1 MPLLLVVVNSELDKI
16 ISRNRITRWKGYV
29 VKGPWGKKLQRK
41 NPPTYH
47 FSSPLVQ
54 KHWKSMDHLH
64 GLDKHN
70 INCSL
75 KARRFTVC
83 SSKHALSIQV
93 FITLELLEYLPSY
106 RTKLQC
112 LKQVSRTPC
121 LPWSS
126 SLMCD
131 HLQICTEI
139 HRNQFYFADWVLQ
152 QYLKY
157 LTCYG
162 GWCRITAKYFWLVS
176 LLMMQTKHVGLRI
189 LMFFFCIS
197 LNPGNNLHVILQ
209 NFNMSTHLIKS
220 HLKTSVW
227 VCCYSLLMLYE
238 N

>member
-1 MPLLLVVVNSELDKI
+1 MPLLVVVVNSELDKI

-121 LPWSS
+121 LPWSIIITNVWPLANLYWNPQES
-126 SLMCD
+126 VLFCG
-131 HLQICTEI
+131 LGFTAVFEI
-139 HRNQFYFADWVLQ
+139 PNLLWR
-152 QYLKY
+152 
-157 LTCYG
+157 
-162 GWCRITAKYFWLVS
+162 LVS
-176 LLMMQTKHVGLRI
+176 DHCKIFLTGQFVDDTNKACWTENTYVLFLY
-189 LMFFFCIS
+189 FFK
-197 LNPGNNLHVILQ
+197 P
-209 NFNMSTHLIKS
+209 
-220 HLKTSVW
+220 W
-227 VCCYSLLMLYE
+227 
-238 N
+238 